1 VGEQCWG
8 ERIKSS
14 SDTLK
19 KSFEHRSEN
28 LSIQDKQHEK
38 DEGGKAQG
46 TNHVIYRLRVWGT
59 TEDVCE
65 E

>member
-1 VGEQCWG
+1 MMDGKAVEG
-8 ERIKSS
+8 
-14 SDTLK
+14 K
-19 KSFEHRSEN
+19 KR
-28 LSIQDKQHEK
+28 KEK